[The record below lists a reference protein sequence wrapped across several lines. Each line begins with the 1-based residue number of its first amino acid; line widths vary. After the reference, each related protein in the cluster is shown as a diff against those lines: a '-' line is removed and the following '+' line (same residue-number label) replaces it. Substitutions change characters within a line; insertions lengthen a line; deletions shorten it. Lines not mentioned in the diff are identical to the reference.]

1 MAFKKNKTVNPF
13 KNGRKTKI
21 LLIFLGVSFLFWMLI
36 KLSKEYTDVVQFN
49 VNYSNLPEGK
59 MLQEDPNKRIDVI
72 IKTYGFN
79 LVKYHINKRNVDV
92 DLKALKRKKGL
103 VYYQLANDLSPQIQK
118 QVAAD
123 VAVIAIKPDTLYFN
137 LGISKTKNVK
147 IIPDVN
153 IQYQTGYNMLGNLI
167 VEPDQ
172 ISISGPE
179 SLIDSITEIR
189 TESIKLEDIN
199 SSILLKLPI
208 VTVGNNS
215 KVRYSID
222 EVTVSGAV
230 EKFTEAKLQ
239 LPFSIRNLPNN
250 YNITTFPDKV
260 EVIFQ
265 IGLSDYNKINQNDF
279 KIICDYNTTIKNELN
294 YLIPEVV
301 SKPAMVTEFK
311 IVPNQI
317 EYLIKK

>member
-1 MAFKKNKTVNPF
+1 MAFKKNSIASSFRT
-13 KNGRKTKI
+13 GRKTKI
-21 LLIFLGVSFLFWMLI
+21 LLIFLSVSFLFWMLI

-59 MLQEDPNKRIDVI
+59 MLQDDPNKRIDVI

-92 DLKALKRKKGL
+92 DLNALKRKKGL
-103 VYYQLANDLSPQIQK
+103 VYYQLSNDLSPQIQK

-123 VAVIAIKPDTLYFN
+123 VAVIAIKPDTLYFS

-147 IIPDVN
+147 VIPEVN

-167 VEPDQ
+167 VEPNE

-179 SLIDSITEIR
+179 VLIDSITEIR
-189 TESIKLEDIN
+189 TESMNLEDIN
-199 SSILLKLPI
+199 SSILLNLPI
-208 VTVGNNS
+208 ITLDKNS
-215 KVRYSID
+215 NVRYSVN
-222 EVTVSGAV
+222 EVTVSGTV

-239 LPFSIRNLPNN
+239 LPFSVRNLPNN

-260 EVIFQ
+260 DVIFL

-301 SKPAMVTEFK
+301 SKPAMVTEYK
-311 IVPNQI
+311 IIPNQI